1 MSAKRDYYD
10 VLGVKKSATHEEI
23 RKSYRELALRHHP
36 DRVPAAEK
44 KQAEERFKEMSEAYA
59 VLSDPQKRA
68 LYDQYG
74 HQGIDQRY
82 AREDVFRG
90 TDFSSAFEGMGDLGL
105 GGSFFENLF
114 GGMGFDVFGAGGRRR
129 GAGTGQGAASGGGRG
144 RDLEIEAT
152 VTLDE
157 AFRGTD
163 TTVTVPRYD
172 ACPACGGSGAK
183 PGTSPSSCPDC
194 RGSGQRVVSSGIFQ
208 MAQPCPRCRGTGSV
222 IETPCGSCRG
232 EGRVKVTRTLSVKV
246 PPGVDTGSRL
256 RMKGEGE
263 TGRSGTGDL
272 YVIVEVQPRP
282 GFERRGDDLLSEVR
296 VGMVDAALGA
306 EVSVPTLEGP
316 VAMKIPPGTQPGSV
330 LRLRGRGMPALRS
343 RGVGDQLVTVRVEIP
358 TRLSPRQ
365 RTLIEEFRH
374 T

>member
-1 MSAKRDYYD
+1 
-10 VLGVKKSATHEEI
+10 
-23 RKSYRELALRHHP
+23 
-36 DRVPAAEK
+36 
-44 KQAEERFKEMSEAYA
+44 MSEAYA

-82 AREDVFRG
+82 AREDVYRG

-114 GGMGFDVFGAGGRRR
+114 GGMGFDVFGAGGRQRR
-129 GAGTGQGAASGGGRG
+129 AGTGQGAASGGGRG

-208 MAQPCPRCRGTGSV
+208 MAQPCPGPGHGFGDRDAVRELPRRGQ
-222 IETPCGSCRG
+222 G
-232 EGRVKVTRTLSVKV
+232 EGDAHALGQGATGGRHGLAPPHEGRGRDRTQRHRR
-246 PPGVDTGSRL
+246 PL
-256 RMKGEGE
+256 RHRRGAAG
-263 TGRSGTGDL
+263 
-272 YVIVEVQPRP
+272 P
-282 GFERRGDDLLSEVR
+282 GFEPRGDDLLS
-296 VGMVDAALGA
+296 
-306 EVSVPTLEGP
+306 P
-316 VAMKIPPGTQPGSV
+316 
-330 LRLRGRGMPALRS
+330 RS
-343 RGVGDQLVTVRVEIP
+343 G
-358 TRLSPRQ
+358 
-365 RTLIEEFRH
+365 
-374 T
+374 